1 MATKQV
7 EHHDDV
13 LAMFSNGPIKQLG
26 ERNQSNVAQRGRM
39 EMASQVTASMEHEI
53 RATLDAFDNEGTGTF
68 DVSELVQISV
78 ALGEPLSHDECI
90 VILQDIDPEGTG
102 VVSFEVF
109 IKWWRCYE

>member
-39 EMASQVTASMEHEI
+39 EMASQVTASMEL
-53 RATLDAFDNEGTGTF
+53 TKY
-68 DVSELVQISV
+68 V
-78 ALGEPLSHDECI
+78 PLWMH
-90 VILQDIDPEGTG
+90 LTTKGPEHLM
-102 VVSFEVF
+102 
-109 IKWWRCYE
+109 

>member
-7 EHHDDV
+7 EPHDDV
-13 LAMFSNGPIKQLG
+13 LAMLSNGPVQNLD
-26 ERNQSNVAQRGRM
+26 ERTQVAQRGRM
-39 EMASQVTASMEHEI
+39 DKASQVTASMEHEI
-53 RATLDAFDNEGTGTF
+53 RATLDSFDNEGTGTF
-68 DVSELVQISV
+68 DVSELIEISV
-78 ALGEPLSHDECI
+78 ALGEPLSQDECV